1 MKIFDA
7 FVQVEF
13 DDTVVRLAESLGPQW
28 RLRGADSVHLAS
40 AVRLR
45 DSLNATV
52 TLIASD
58 VELLAAAAA
67 EGFAVLDPSQEPAL
81 PALD

>member
-1 MKIFDA
+1 MKIL
-7 FVQVEF
+7 F
-13 DDTVVRLAESLGPQW
+13 DDAVVRLAESLGPQW
-28 RLRGADSVHLAS
+28 KLRGADSVHLAS

-52 TLIASD
+52 TVIASD
-58 VELLAAAAA
+58 VELLTAAAA

-81 PALD
+81 PAVD